1 MTSRTKLSL
10 TILRI
15 IASKKQLLI
24 IPKEKNILNTL
35 KMTSKNGNNTIS
47 YILKM
52 QVKKIP
58 SKVSIFLVT
67 SETIY

>member
-1 MTSRTKLSL
+1 MTSRIKLSL

-15 IASKKQLLI
+15 IASRNQLLI
-24 IPKEKNILNTL
+24 ILKEKNILNTL
-35 KMTSKNGNNTIS
+35 RMISKNGNNTIS

-52 QVKKIP
+52 QLKKIP

>member
-1 MTSRTKLSL
+1 MISRIKLSL

-15 IASKKQLLI
+15 IASRNQLLI

-35 KMTSKNGNNTIS
+35 KMISKNGNNTIS

-58 SKVSIFLVT
+58 SKVSIFLVI
-67 SETIY
+67 SETI

>member
-1 MTSRTKLSL
+1 MISRIKLSL

-15 IASKKQLLI
+15 IASRNQLLI

-35 KMTSKNGNNTIS
+35 KMISKNGNNTIS